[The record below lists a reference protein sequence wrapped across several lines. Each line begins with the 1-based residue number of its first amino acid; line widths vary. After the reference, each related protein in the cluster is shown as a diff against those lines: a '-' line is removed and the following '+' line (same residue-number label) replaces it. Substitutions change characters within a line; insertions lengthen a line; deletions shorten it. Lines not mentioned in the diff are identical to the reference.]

1 MAYEADYVKYE
12 VDGHVAT
19 ITMNRP
25 ERLNAFGEQIGDEIG
40 GAWMEAMADD
50 SVRCVILTGEGRI
63 FCAGRDIREQA
74 EKGGLGRSGPSRAE
88 VLGLYLVPETDKP
101 IISAVRGGA
110 WGAGWYM
117 CCGSDIVVAADDAR
131 FAMSELPTGIIG
143 PAFVPIL
150 NNPALAAR
158 LRDRAPRPP
167 ALRRSAATS
176 SASSNHVVPSDDVMK
191 TARELADEVAGL
203 PPVHVQVTK
212 QQLMMARP
220 RPHTYQAEIAFP
232 QAMQGLMQLDDT
244 REGGRRLRG
253 EAQADLQGPLRPLAG
268 SKPDAGRRA
277 PPGVSRAT
285 IGPSARRRAAGNEDT

>member
-25 ERLNAFGEQIGDEIG
+25 EPLNAFGEQIGDEIG

-150 NNPALAAR
+150 NNLPWLPGSEIV
-158 LRDRAPRPP
+158 LRGHQ
-167 ALRRSAATS
+167 LSAQRCYELGLV
-176 SASSNHVVPSDDVMK
+176 NHVVPSDDVMR

-244 REGGRRLRG
+244 REAAAAFAEKRKPIFKGR
-253 EAQADLQGPLRPLAG
+253 
-268 SKPDAGRRA
+268 
-277 PPGVSRAT
+277 
-285 IGPSARRRAAGNEDT
+285 

>member
-12 VDGHVAT
+12 VDGHIAT

-40 GAWMEAMADD
+40 GAWMEAMGDD
-50 SVRCVILTGEGRI
+50 NIRVIILTGEGRV

-74 EKGGLGRSGPSRAE
+74 ERGGGQLGRSGPSRAD
-88 VLGLYLVPETDKP
+88 VLGFYLVPDTDKP

-150 NNPALAAR
+150 NNLPWLPGSEIV
-158 LRDRAPRPP
+158 LRGHQITAQRAYE
-167 ALRRSAATS
+167 LGLV
-176 SASSNHVVPSDDVMK
+176 NHVVPADDVMK
-191 TARELADEVAGL
+191 TAGELAEEIAGL

-212 QQLMMARP
+212 QQLMMVRP
-220 RPHTYQAEIAFP
+220 RTSTYQHEIAFP
-232 QAMQGLMQLDDT
+232 DAMQGLMKL
-244 REGGRRLRG
+244 
-253 EAQADLQGPLRPLAG
+253 
-268 SKPDAGRRA
+268 
-277 PPGVSRAT
+277 
-285 IGPSARRRAAGNEDT
+285 EDTKEAAAAFAEKRKPIFKGR